1 MLNKELPVLLEE
13 LKKINLS
20 GKIGY
25 AVAKNRKLVEQELET
40 LQETAKILPE
50 FEEYEK
56 ARVALLEVHA
66 SKDENGKSIIENNSY
81 RIENQ
86 QDWEMDIKDLQE
98 KHKEAIEVR
107 TKQINDFNALMEETT
122 NIEFYPFTEDQIPD
136 SATAQEVYTLLKLV
150 K

>member
-1 MLNKELPVLLEE
+1 MKNKELPVLLEE

-40 LQETAKILPE
+40 LQETAKVLPE
-50 FEEYEK
+50 FEAYEK

-66 SKDENGKSIIENNSY
+66 SKDETGKAIIENNAY
-81 RIENQ
+81 KIENQ
-86 QDWEMDIKDLQE
+86 EEWEKAIKKLQE
-98 KHKEAIEVR
+98 THKEAIEIR
-107 TKQINDFNALMEETT
+107 TKQIEDFNALMEEKT

-136 SATAQEVYTLLKLV
+136 SATAQEVYTLLKLI
-150 K
+150 